1 MGIQPLDLEK
11 LDLNLLRVMQAID
24 QEGSVTRAAQRLG
37 LSQPAVSN
45 ALGRLRAMLGDP
57 LFVRSKSGVKATPRA
72 RRVVSTLDA
81 AMGLIRQGL
90 RDAGDFEPQTARQ
103 SFALLVS
110 DLGEVVY
117 LPRLMQ
123 RVRQDAP
130 GVSVNVAQLAR
141 GGYAEALEAGLAD
154 LAAGYLA
161 APRSSLRSRRLFTD
175 TFICMVRTDHPAA
188 RAPLTLE
195 RYLAL
200 PHVAIARGGGQE
212 GKVTAALN
220 ALGAERHVALTIPHF
235 AAAPGVV
242 ATSDLVVTVPSKMVE
257 LYAHAGVIGLP
268 VPFAVPGLELA
279 LYWHER
285 SQEDPANR
293 WLRNLFVNLF
303 SDNTPVQPA
312 GHQVRPGAPGG
323 PKS

>member
-1 MGIQPLDLEK
+1 MDAEK

-57 LFVRSKSGVKATPRA
+57 LFVRSHGGVKPTPRA
-72 RRVVSTLDA
+72 RRVLAALDG

-90 RDAGDFEPQTARQ
+90 RDGVDFEPGTARQ

-110 DLGEVVY
+110 DLGEMVF

-141 GGYAEALEAGLAD
+141 VGYAEALEAGLAD
-154 LAAGYLA
+154 LVVGYLP
-161 APRSSLRSRRLFTD
+161 APRSSLRSRRLFSD
-175 TFICMVRTDHPAA
+175 TFVCMMRADHPATA
-188 RAPLTLE
+188 LPLTLAD
-195 RYLAL
+195 YLAL
-200 PHVAIARGGGQE
+200 SHVAVARRGGQE
-212 GKVTAALN
+212 GKIAAALN
-220 ALGAERHVALTIPHF
+220 VLGVERDVALTIPHF

-242 ATSDLVVTVPSKMVE
+242 AASDLVVTVPRRMVE
-257 LYAHAGVIGLP
+257 IYAHQGMVGVAI
-268 VPFAVPGLELA
+268 PFDVPGLELA

-293 WLRNLFVNLF
+293 WLRNVFVELF
-303 SDNTPVQPA
+303 SNPMP
-312 GHQVRPGAPGG
+312 VRPSRPRGISRGNV
-323 PKS
+323 KR